1 MTRRRLLILAVAL
14 VEGLLLYA
22 ATAMRDDMT
31 KSKQEE
37 NVLEA
42 FHKDNKEKNL
52 CNKEGCRR
60 EQVILMVQ
68 RPNFAATIQQ
78 NNQMEWLTEYWS
90 AALILTSYVRPVQ
103 GEMCR
108 NDMLLPF

>member
-1 MTRRRLLILAVAL
+1 
-14 VEGLLLYA
+14 
-22 ATAMRDDMT
+22 MRDDMT
-31 KSKQEE
+31 KSKEEE
-37 NVLEA
+37 NVLEE

-52 CNKEGCRR
+52 CSKEGCRR
-60 EQVILMVQ
+60 EQVLLMAQ
-68 RPNFAATIQQ
+68 RPNFAATTIRQR
-78 NNQMEWLTEYWS
+78 NQMDWLTEYWS